1 MTALMEAM
9 SEHPRVTYEEGRK
22 SVSVDTSRV
31 IFVLVSDVGAER
43 LDAVVRSFK
52 SRSDVVAVRLPFLCC
67 SRTPIL
73 ATAAATSFSLFS
85 LFSFALDFALV

>member
-1 MTALMEAM
+1 MEAM
-9 SEHPRVTYEEGRK
+9 SEHPRVTYEEGKK

-52 SRSDVVAVRLPFLCC
+52 SRSEVVVVVVVAVVVTVVLPFPPR
-67 SRTPIL
+67 SH
-73 ATAAATSFSLFS
+73 TSMLQR
-85 LFSFALDFALV
+85 